1 MNTKLLLSISLL
13 LGLCGCVQFPLGAE
27 ELMRPPAL
35 TQEQLEISSALEQAV
50 GGKDITYKYP
60 EQGENRSSFLFRDLD
75 GDGEEEALVFYQAGP
90 KGSGSWVSVLD
101 HQGDSWVSLCDL
113 SAPNGETEV
122 DFVDF
127 QPLLRRQDCIVI
139 GWADDNL
146 NDKSAVVY
154 TFDGSSLLSQ
164 YEVDY
169 DQVCFGDL
177 NRDGRLDLVA
187 VSCDPFYEE
196 CSVSLASQVDNIT
209 GKAAFSR
216 LSRLDLPIGSVHL
229 LNAQIGLAAP
239 GKPALFLD
247 CRVNISRNETRLVS
261 HVLGVEGSQ
270 LVNLLETEELSL
282 SEDSL
287 RPTQTLCQD
296 SDSNGILEVPCVT
309 ALPGYEG
316 QDDVLYET
324 SFNELGPDHSWKTVR
339 RCVIN
344 PELRY
349 QFTLP
354 ERWLDTVTVL
364 NQPSGNE
371 WSFVQYGGSLEDSSL
386 LLLRIKVYSAKDYHD
401 KFDSDSFTLVGQQ
414 GLFEYYVHIPQ
425 NLEEQPLA
433 ISLEEF
439 QRCFAFLSPS
449 GTISSPEAVH

>member
-1 MNTKLLLSISLL
+1 MKGKLLLPLCLL
-13 LGLCGCVQFPLGAE
+13 LCLCGCVQFPLGAE

-35 TQEQLEISSALEQAV
+35 TPEQVEISTALQQAV
-50 GGKDITYKYP
+50 GEKDITYKYP

-75 GDGEEEALVFYQAGP
+75 GDGQEEALVFYQADS
-90 KGSGSWVSVLD
+90 KGSASWVSLLD
-101 HQGDSWVSLCDL
+101 YREDSWVSLCDL

-127 QPLLRRQDCIVI
+127 QPLLQEQDCIVI
-139 GWADDNL
+139 GWADGYL
-146 NDKSAVVY
+146 NDKTVVVY
-154 TFDGSSLLSQ
+154 SFDGTSLLPQ
-164 YEVDY
+164 YETDY

-196 CSVSLASQVDNIT
+196 CSVSLASQSDSIT
-209 GKAAFSR
+209 GKPGLSR
-216 LSRLDLPIGSVHL
+216 LSRLDLSINSVRL
-229 LNAQIGLAAP
+229 LSAQIGLSAP

-247 CRVNISRNETRLVS
+247 CQVNISRNETRLVS
-261 HVLGVEGSQ
+261 HVLGVENGQ
-270 LVNLLETEELSL
+270 LVNLLDTEELSL
-282 SEDSL
+282 SETTL

-296 SDSNGILEVPCVT
+296 SDGNGILEVPCVT
-309 ALPGYEG
+309 PLPGYEG
-316 QDDVLYET
+316 QDDALYET
-324 SFNELGPDHSWKTVR
+324 SFNELGPEHTWKTVR

-354 ERWLDTVTVL
+354 ERWLGAVTVL

-371 WSFVQYGGSLEDSSL
+371 WSFVQYNGSLEDSSL

-401 KFDSDSFTLVGQQ
+401 KFDSDSFTLLGRQ

-425 NLEEQPLA
+425 NNEEQPLA

-439 QRCFAFLSPS
+439 QRCFAFLGPS
-449 GTISSPEAVH
+449 GTVSATEAAQ